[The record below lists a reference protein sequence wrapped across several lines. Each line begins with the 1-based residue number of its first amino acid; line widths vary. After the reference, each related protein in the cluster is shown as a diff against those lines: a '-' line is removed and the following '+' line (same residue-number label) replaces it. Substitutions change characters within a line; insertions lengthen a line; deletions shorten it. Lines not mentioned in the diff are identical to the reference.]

1 MVGQNENS
9 TNIFSQNKEIIIG
22 LVVALLILG
31 GIIWLAKASSSADQV
46 NPPLATINQ
55 SIVVPID
62 TYDFGTIS
70 MAKGKVSY
78 SFTIKNSASQSL
90 MLKKIYTSCMCTEA
104 KIISRGE
111 EFGPFGMQ
119 GHGVNSGLDRSIDP
133 NEEIEVVVIFDPN
146 AHGPSGVGPIER
158 VVTLE

>member
-1 MVGQNENS
+1 M
-9 TNIFSQNKEIIIG
+9 K
-22 LVVALLILG
+22 
-31 GIIWLAKASSSADQV
+31 D
-46 NPPLATINQ
+46 
-55 SIVVPID
+55 
-62 TYDFGTIS
+62 
-70 MAKGKVSY
+70 GKVSQV
-78 SFTIKNSASQSL
+78 FKVRNENRDRLNID
-90 MLKKIYTSCMCTEA
+90 MVYTSCMCTEA

-158 VVTLE
+158 VVTLEGNEHRKLVEFNIKANVTP